1 MRTHLSSFSGEWGAG
16 RRFSVSARLRSFVYA
31 GRGVLAMLMSQ
42 HNAWIHAAAT
52 VTVIV
57 AGLVCGVGRFE
68 WLALVFA
75 IVSVWAA
82 ESLNTAFEFLCD
94 VAAPD
99 FHPLVA
105 RAKDVAAAAVL
116 ICAVGAVLI
125 GALVFA
131 PYVVAAL

>member
-1 MRTHLSSFSGEWGAG
+1 MNDGAAP
-16 RRFSVSARLRSFVYA
+16 RRFSASARLHSFVYA
-31 GRGVLAMLMSQ
+31 ARGVRTMLASQ

-52 VTVIV
+52 VVVIV
-57 AGLVCGVGRFE
+57 TGLALGVGRLE

-94 VAAPD
+94 VARPD

-116 ICAVGAVLI
+116 ICAAGAVVI
-125 GALVFA
+125 GALVFV
-131 PYVVAAL
+131 PYLFR